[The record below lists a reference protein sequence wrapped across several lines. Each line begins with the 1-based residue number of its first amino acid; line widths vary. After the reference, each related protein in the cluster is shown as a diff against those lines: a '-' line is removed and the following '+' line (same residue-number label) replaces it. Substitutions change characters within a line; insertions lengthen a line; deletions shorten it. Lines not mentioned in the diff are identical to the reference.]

1 MNVVDIYNNR
11 RVKMALVKK
20 TVVDKVEVVGEHK
33 MVQCREATWVE
44 DDVTGEVIGGKT
56 FNRHVIAPG
65 DDTTGEPAETIG
77 ICNAVHTPEVIAA
90 YEAMLAA
97 QEAEMNP
104 AE

>member
-1 MNVVDIYNNR
+1 
-11 RVKMALVKK
+11 MALSK
-20 TVVDKVEVVGEHK
+20 TVVVDKIEIVGQFKH
-33 MVQCREATWVE
+33 VQCREATVISEDGVE
-44 DDVTGEVIGGKT
+44 LSRS

-65 DDTTGEPAETIG
+65 DDTTGEPAETIA

>member
-1 MNVVDIYNNR
+1 
-11 RVKMALVKK
+11 MALVKISK
-20 TVVDKVEVVGEHK
+20 TDKVEVVGEHK

-44 DDVTGEVIGGKT
+44 DNGVMVGGKE
-56 FNRHVIAPG
+56 FHRHVIAPG
-65 DDTTGEPAETIG
+65 QDVSDEPAETIA

-97 QEAEMNP
+97 QEAEMNT

>member
-1 MNVVDIYNNR
+1 
-11 RVKMALVKK
+11 MALTKVTK
-20 TVVDKVEVVGEHK
+20 VDKIEIVGEYKH
-33 MVQCREATWVE
+33 VQCREATWVE
-44 DDVTGEVIGGKT
+44 DDGVMIGGKN
-56 FNRHVIAPG
+56 FHRHVIAPG
-65 DDTTGEPAETIG
+65 DDTTGEPAETIA